1 MGAPDC
7 PRKLSVAC
15 AWWDVGAL
23 GPSCVLETVLGAKV
37 AFKLCWIVPECFHPP
52 LSLLFVSRWNSQC
65 QESQD
70 RAQGCVPPSPAWL
83 VVTGSLLPFHTVS
96 GLSWA
101 L

>member
-70 RAQGCVPPSPAWL
+70 RA
-83 VVTGSLLPFHTVS
+83 VTGSLLPFHTVS